1 MDDKLRLLMIWI
13 TFALLALLAGVESA
27 LAFMSDQIAQ
37 NMEALR
43 RSLGGGLE
51 QSVMVT
57 SMIPTIG
64 QMIIGFILPFALV
77 FVAVPI
83 ESFVSSSRTVLG
95 IIIAAVLRFLA
106 FLLRLIGNAGYF
118 AARLI
123 VNIYDLLIF
132 PSIWLEGVI
141 VGSKTKNDDTSEE
154 LPYKDIT
161 ITEETIDK
169 INDPLDYTE
178 QHESK

>member
-1 MDDKLRLLMIWI
+1 M
-13 TFALLALLAGVESA
+13 
-27 LAFMSDQIAQ
+27 
-37 NMEALR
+37 
-43 RSLGGGLE
+43 
-51 QSVMVT
+51 
-57 SMIPTIG
+57 
-64 QMIIGFILPFALV
+64 
-77 FVAVPI
+77 
-83 ESFVSSSRTVLG
+83 
-95 IIIAAVLRFLA
+95 
-106 FLLRLIGNAGYF
+106 
-118 AARLI
+118 I

-161 ITEETIDK
+161 ITEEAIDK

>member
-1 MDDKLRLLMIWI
+1 
-13 TFALLALLAGVESA
+13 
-27 LAFMSDQIAQ
+27 
-37 NMEALR
+37 
-43 RSLGGGLE
+43 
-51 QSVMVT
+51 
-57 SMIPTIG
+57 MIPTVG

-95 IIIAAVLRFLA
+95 VIIAAVLRFLA

-118 AARLI
+118 TARLI

-161 ITEETIDK
+161 ITEEAIDK